1 MIEMKGKKVLVTGA
15 ARGIGFGI
23 AEAFAEAGAEVALC
37 DRDADTL
44 QGAIRKISEKLP
56 AAQCFEVL
64 ADVSRPEQ
72 VEAMAAAA
80 TERMGPIDVLI
91 NNAGFGG
98 MRRFWEMPLDEWNR
112 ILETALTGTF
122 LCSSAVVRGMLEHA
136 TRGKIINI
144 ASTNAQIASTGIS
157 AYCAAK
163 GGVAMFTKAAALE
176 LAPHG
181 ITMNAVG
188 PGTTLTPGTEGFYQL
203 PGLREAFLDRTPL
216 GRFGEPTDIARV
228 VLMLAS
234 DYADWI
240 TGQLILADGGQSLL
254 GLPRYLEGLE
264 QLSAP
269 RDADLVEEDSSDR

>member
-23 AEAFAEAGAEVALC
+23 AEAFANAGADVAMC

-44 QGAIRKISEKLP
+44 KSSVREIGEKNP
-56 AAQCFEVL
+56 AVQCVESL
-64 ADVSRPEQ
+64 ADVSQFEQ
-72 VEAMAAAA
+72 VEAMVGDLA
-80 TERMGPIDVLI
+80 ERMGHIDVLI

-98 MRRFWEMPLDEWNR
+98 MRRFWEMSLDEWNR

-122 LCSSAVVRGMLEHA
+122 LCSREVVRLMLERK

-144 ASTNAQIASTGIS
+144 ASTNAQIPSTGIS

-163 GGVAMFTKAAALE
+163 GGVSMFTKAAALE

-181 ITMNAVG
+181 ITMNAIG

-203 PGLREAFLDRTPL
+203 PGLREAFLDRTPM
-216 GRFGEPTDIARV
+216 GRFGEIADISRV

-240 TGQLILADGGQSLL
+240 TGQLILVDGGQSLL

-264 QLSAP
+264 QLSTSKETATATG
-269 RDADLVEEDSSDR
+269 R

>member
-1 MIEMKGKKVLVTGA
+1 MIEMKGKKILVTGA
-15 ARGIGFGI
+15 ARGIGLGI
-23 AEAFAEAGAEVALC
+23 AGAFVDAGAEVAMC
-37 DRDADTL
+37 DRDAGTL
-44 QGAIRKISEKLP
+44 KGSVQEIHESSP
-56 AAQCFEVL
+56 AAQCFGIL

-72 VEAMAAAA
+72 VEAMVGDVA
-80 TERMGPIDVLI
+80 ERMGHVDVLI

-98 MRRFWEMPLDEWNR
+98 MRRFWEMSLEEWNR

-122 LCSSAVVRGMLEHA
+122 LCSREVVRLMLERK

-144 ASTNAQIASTGIS
+144 ASTNAQIPSTGIS

-163 GGVAMFTKAAALE
+163 GGVSMFTKAAALE

-181 ITMNAVG
+181 ITMNAIG

-203 PGLREAFLDRTPL
+203 PGLREAFLDRTPM
-216 GRFGEPTDIARV
+216 GRFGEISDIARV

-254 GLPRYLEGLE
+254 GLPRYIEGLE

-269 RDADLVEEDSSDR
+269 QDGATGVGA

>member
-1 MIEMKGKKVLVTGA
+1 MIEMKGKKILVTGA

-23 AEAFAEAGAEVALC
+23 AEAFAGAGADVAMC

-44 QGAIRKISEKLP
+44 EDAIREISEKNP
-56 AAQCFEVL
+56 TTKCFELL
-64 ADVSRPEQ
+64 ADVSQPEQ
-72 VEAMAAAA
+72 VEAMVTEAA
-80 TERMGPIDVLI
+80 ERMGQIDVLI

-98 MRRFWEMPLDEWNR
+98 MRRFWEMELDEWNR

-122 LCSSAVVRGMLEHA
+122 LCSREVVRGMLERE

-144 ASTNAQIASTGIS
+144 ASTNAQMPSTGIS

-163 GGVAMFTKAAALE
+163 GGVAMFTRAAALE

-181 ITMNAVG
+181 ITMNAIG

-203 PGLREAFLDRTPL
+203 PGLREAFLDRTPM
-216 GRFGEPTDIARV
+216 GRFGEVSDISRI

-234 DYADWI
+234 EYADWI
-240 TGQLILADGGQSLL
+240 TGQLIMADGGQSLL

-269 RDADLVEEDSSDR
+269 PGNETATGD

>member
-1 MIEMKGKKVLVTGA
+1 
-15 ARGIGFGI
+15 
-23 AEAFAEAGAEVALC
+23 
-37 DRDADTL
+37 
-44 QGAIRKISEKLP
+44 
-56 AAQCFEVL
+56 
-64 ADVSRPEQ
+64 
-72 VEAMAAAA
+72 
-80 TERMGPIDVLI
+80 MGHIDVLI

-98 MRRFWEMPLDEWNR
+98 MRRFWEMELDEWNR

-122 LCSSAVVRGMLEHA
+122 LCSREVVRGMLERE

-144 ASTNAQIASTGIS
+144 ASTNAQMPSTGIS

-163 GGVAMFTKAAALE
+163 GGVAMFTRAAALE

-181 ITMNAVG
+181 ITMNAIG

-203 PGLREAFLDRTPL
+203 PGLREAFLDRTPM
-216 GRFGEPTDIARV
+216 GRFGEVSDISRI

-234 DYADWI
+234 EYADWI
-240 TGQLILADGGQSLL
+240 TGQLIMADGGQSLL

-269 RDADLVEEDSSDR
+269 PGNKTATGD

>member
-1 MIEMKGKKVLVTGA
+1 MIEMKAKKILVTGA
-15 ARGIGFGI
+15 ARGIGLGI
-23 AEAFAEAGAEVALC
+23 AQAFASAGADVAMC

-44 QGAIRKISEKLP
+44 KSSAREIRESSP
-56 AAQCFEVL
+56 ATQCIEIL
-64 ADVSRPEQ
+64 CDVSQSEQ
-72 VEAMAAAA
+72 VEALVADVA
-80 TERMGPIDVLI
+80 ERFGHIDVLI

-98 MRRFWEMPLDEWNR
+98 MRRFWEMDLDEWNR
-112 ILETALTGTF
+112 VLETALTGTF
-122 LCSSAVVRGMLEHA
+122 LCSREVVRVMLECK

-144 ASTNAQIASTGIS
+144 ASTNSQIPSTGIS

-181 ITMNAVG
+181 ITMNAIG

-203 PGLREAFLDRTPL
+203 PGLREAFLDRTPM
-216 GRFGEPTDIARV
+216 GRFGEISDIAQV

-234 DYADWI
+234 HYADWI

-269 RDADLVEEDSSDR
+269 QQGDGATGG